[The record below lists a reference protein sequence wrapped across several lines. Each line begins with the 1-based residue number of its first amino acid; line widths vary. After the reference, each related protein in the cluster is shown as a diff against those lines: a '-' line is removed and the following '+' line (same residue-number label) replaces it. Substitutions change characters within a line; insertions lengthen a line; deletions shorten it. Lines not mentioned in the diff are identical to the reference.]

1 MPRRSKVTGL
11 PAAAKE
17 WLDAALVEGNF
28 SGYELL
34 EAELKK
40 RGYDIG
46 KSSLQRYGSAFEAS
60 IAKLKV
66 ATEQARAV
74 VAASPDDAGDMT
86 EALLRLTQQKVM
98 QLVVDCEID
107 TDSVDMNKLALI
119 VSRLS
124 RSAIPVKRF
133 QAEVKAKLRTVLD
146 SAEAAARSGE
156 AMDPLA
162 LLKRVREEAYQL
174 FDEANA

>member
-11 PAAAKE
+11 PPAVKA
-17 WLDAALVEGNF
+17 WLDQVLVEGNF
-28 SGYELL
+28 SGYEQLS
-34 EAELKK
+34 AELEK
-40 RGYDIG
+40 RGCAVS
-46 KSSLQRYGSAFEAS
+46 KSALHRYGSAFEAS
-60 IAKLKV
+60 IARLKV

-86 EALLRLTQQKVM
+86 EALMRLTQQKVM

-124 RSAIPVKRF
+124 RSAIPVKRY
-133 QAEVKAKLRTVLD
+133 QAEVKSKLRSTLD
-146 SAEAAARSGE
+146 AAVKEAEGSGE
-156 AMDPLA
+156 GNTLAM
-162 LLKRVREEAYQL
+162 LKRVRQEVYGI
-174 FDEANA
+174 FDE